1 MVDTEFAAR
10 KTLLTTMVT
19 NSQDQYN
26 AYSQIKTAQQSATR
40 QTEELTAEKNR
51 LQAELANARKGAE
64 AYDREFLDRTRAGM
78 DKPSRTAAYGI
89 STLQDWVLLLFYVT
103 YAGATLALAVF
114 VGVRARFNKLLGVAG
129 VFLASAFLGILISM
143 VIVRFA

>member
-78 DKPSRTAAYGI
+78 DKPSRTAGYGI

-103 YAGATLALAVF
+103 YVAATLALAVF
-114 VGVRARFNKLLGVAG
+114 VGVRARFNKIVGVAG
-129 VFLASAFLGILISM
+129 VFLASAFLGIFISM